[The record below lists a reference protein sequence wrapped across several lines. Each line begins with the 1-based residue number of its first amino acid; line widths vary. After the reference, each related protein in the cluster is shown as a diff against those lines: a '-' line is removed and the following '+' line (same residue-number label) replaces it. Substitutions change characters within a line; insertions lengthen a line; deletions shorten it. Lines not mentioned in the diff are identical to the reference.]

1 MDLEILLQLRYS
13 QINIINKLIMVN
25 NLSNHIL
32 NNNHLLKDY
41 SSSILKE
48 LHKIKWII
56 LKDILIPTKWYL
68 PKDTHNKWCLPKSI
82 QINMRA
88 KTFRQTKWF
97 MLTLIM
103 VIIIEGMKVQE
114 VVVAVTVVEN
124 IKSIKKIKNI
134 KNQVV
139 VAAVESNFLFN
150 CL

>member
-1 MDLEILLQLRYS
+1 
-13 QINIINKLIMVN
+13 
-25 NLSNHIL
+25 
-32 NNNHLLKDY
+32 
-41 SSSILKE
+41 
-48 LHKIKWII
+48 
-56 LKDILIPTKWYL
+56 
-68 PKDTHNKWCLPKSI
+68 
-82 QINMRA
+82 
-88 KTFRQTKWF
+88 